1 MFRIMK
7 TTTHRRQTTPRALYE
22 LFSSMRFAIG
32 LLTVLGIASII
43 GTVLKQNEPYP
54 NYAFEFGQFW
64 FQAFEMLGLYDVYHS
79 AWFLIILAFLVLSTT
94 LCILRNGPGFI
105 KQMRGYR
112 ERASDNSLAAMP
124 HSQAFEAEAV
134 EPSRLLGYLR
144 GQGFRWREAERE
156 GGARLI
162 AAKKGAAGKL
172 GYFCAHIALIVI
184 CVGGLL
190 DGNLPLKLGEL
201 AGRIVPETRDIPQS
215 RIPEQSRLGPSNLS
229 FRGNVTIAEGKSA
242 DVTFLNSGNGYLVQ
256 ELPFIV
262 SLKKFHVDYY
272 SNGMPKL
279 FASDIV
285 VTDKASGKTTEATV
299 QVNHPLIVDG
309 VAIYQSSFGD
319 GGSPLKLKAWNLAAP
334 GSAPVALSGVSMS
347 SQPLRANGKDYALEF
362 GELRVFNIENV
373 AKPGEGD
380 PTLSQRMH
388 DAREVKQH
396 KDLKN
401 YGPSITFKL
410 RDAQGQ
416 AVEYVHYM
424 APIAQDG
431 ASYLMAGM
439 RKTPADPFQYLR
451 MPLDDDMQVDR
462 FMRLYAALRD
472 PSLYDEVAA
481 RATRKAQQGGVI
493 DGKLAK
499 QFGDSVKGVL
509 ERFASGGFSALE
521 QFLDERVPADK
532 RQAVAQTYI
541 KILQGAVVDVMAA
554 ADDRAGAKPLAADAA
569 HYRFLLDGLVAASA
583 LQDYGSPVFLQL
595 EGFDQVQSSGLQLTR
610 SPGKTLVYL
619 GSVLLVLGIVLM
631 FYVREQ
637 RLWIRIDGRRLR
649 VAMTSNRHNR
659 DLDTDFQRHLDAI
672 KQLTRGT

>member
-1 MFRIMK
+1 MK
-7 TTTHRRQTTPRALYE
+7 TIHRRQTLTRSLFE

-64 FQAFEMLGLYDVYHS
+64 FQAFELLGLYDVYHS

-94 LCILRNGPGFI
+94 LCIMRNGPGFI
-105 KQMRGYR
+105 KQMRSYR
-112 ERASDNSLAAMP
+112 EKAGDNSLAAMP
-124 HSQAFEAEAV
+124 HSQALEADAIEL
-134 EPSRLLGYLR
+134 PLLLGYLR
-144 GQGFRWREAERE
+144 GQGFRWREAERD
-156 GGARLI
+156 GGVKLI

-172 GYFCAHIALIVI
+172 GYFLAHIALIVI
-184 CVGGLL
+184 CIGGLL

-201 AGRIVPETRDIPQS
+201 AGRIVPETRDLPQS
-215 RIPEQSRLGPSNLS
+215 QIPEQSRLGPSNLS

-262 SLKKFHVDYY
+262 SLKKFHVAYY

-285 VTDKASGKTTEATV
+285 VTDKKSGKTTEATV

-334 GSAPVALSGVSMS
+334 NGAPTALTGVSMN

-380 PTLSQRMH
+380 PTLIQRMH
-388 DAREVKQH
+388 DAREVKLH

-410 RDAQGQ
+410 RDTQGQ

-451 MPLDDDMQVDR
+451 LPLDDDMQVDR
-462 FMRLYAALRD
+462 FMRLYGALRN
-472 PSLYDEVAA
+472 PALYGEIAA

-493 DGKLAK
+493 DDKLAK

-541 KILQGAVVDVMAA
+541 KILQGAVVDVMAV
-554 ADDRAGAKPLAADAA
+554 ADDKAGAKPLAADAV

-631 FYVREQ
+631 FYVREL
-637 RLWIRIDGRRLR
+637 RLWIRIDGRKLR
-649 VAMTSNRHNR
+649 VAMASNRHNR
-659 DLDTDFQRHLDAI
+659 DLDTAFQRHLDAI
-672 KQLTRGT
+672 KQLTRGI